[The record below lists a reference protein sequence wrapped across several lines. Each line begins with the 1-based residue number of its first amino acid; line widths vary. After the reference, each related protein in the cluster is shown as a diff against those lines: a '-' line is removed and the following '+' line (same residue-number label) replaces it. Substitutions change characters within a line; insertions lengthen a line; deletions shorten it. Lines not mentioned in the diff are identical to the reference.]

1 MTLHDASHVT
11 TGSAAQ
17 GHQRPGSLMAAG
29 HAHALRTAERA
40 CCCSARPVVVAVIPR
55 TAARDHPTELMLCA
69 HHYRASRKALA
80 ASGATVFDWNGEP
93 VMPATAALAGAC

>member
-1 MTLHDASHVT
+1 MTPHYASHVT

-40 CCCSARPVVVAVIPR
+40 CCCSARPVVIAVMPPKPG
-55 TAARDHPTELMLCA
+55 RDHPTELMLCA
-69 HHYRASRKALA
+69 HHYRASREALA
-80 ASGATVFDWNGEP
+80 ASGATVFDRDGRP
-93 VMPATAALAGAC
+93 VMPATAALADAY